1 MLYVRTADT
10 DYHVP
15 GLRVSFGHTLT
26 MGCIQVY
33 LESSKETNQEIVAAA
48 MRSDPSRDTWAVALK
63 VAS

>member
-1 MLYVRTADT
+1 
-10 DYHVP
+10 
-15 GLRVSFGHTLT
+15 